1 MTTRAERAALRR
13 AMRQKRRGLD
23 RHARIRAERGL
34 VRWLVRLPAFRKAQ
48 RIGVYLG
55 NDGELD
61 PARLVRR
68 ARAMG
73 KRCYLPVLRDRPDI
87 TLRFAAFDPGTP
99 MRANR
104 FGIDEPAVPR
114 RRLLSARRLDLLLMP
129 LVAFDAA
136 GNRLGMGGGYYDR
149 TLAYRRQRV
158 RWRRPR
164 LLGVAFA
171 FQQVAALPFEP
182 WDVPLDGVITDRGL
196 NPPPDPQEQ
205 A

>member
-1 MTTRAERAALRR
+1 MRSRR
-13 AMRQKRRGLD
+13 RELD

-34 VRWLVRLPAFRKAQ
+34 LRWLVRLPAFRKAQ

-68 ARAMG
+68 AWSMG

-87 TLRFAAFDPGTP
+87 TLRFAAYRPGMA

-104 FGIDEPAVPR
+104 FGIDEPDVPR
-114 RRLLSARRLDLLLMP
+114 RLLLSARHLDLLLMP
-129 LVAFDAA
+129 LVAFDGS
-136 GNRLGMGGGYYDR
+136 GNRLGMGGGYFDR
-149 TLAYRRQRV
+149 TLAYRRRAGS
-158 RWRRPR
+158 WRRPH

-171 FQQVAALPFEP
+171 FQQVAALPSEP
-182 WDVPLDGVITDRGL
+182 WDVPLDGVITDHGL
-196 NPPPDPQEQ
+196 NPPIQTREH